1 LPLEAL
7 VTTLAGYTRKRKKEN
22 DMSKHAGMH
31 KGGGTK
37 TRGRARGVTSSP
49 LIQGNQGALA
59 REKKLDTNNPIGRGG
74 GKNRGDRRDT
84 NRAFTNNSRRQPNFG
99 DPLGSGRK
107 QIQGGGKAVKG
118 GGKREKGTYDH

>member
-1 LPLEAL
+1 LNP
-7 VTTLAGYTRKRKKEN
+7 KEN
-22 DMSKHAGMH
+22 EMSKHAGMH

-37 TRGRARGVTSSP
+37 ARGRSRGTTSSP
-49 LIQGNQGALA
+49 MIQGNQGALA

-84 NRAFTNNSRRQPNFG
+84 NPAFTGNNRRQPNFG
-99 DPLGSGRK
+99 DPLGSGKK